1 MDQQEIINTIALT
14 RINYFT
20 LAGLLELYRL
30 LGSATEV
37 ITHRHNI
44 RDILP
49 DAGDRLIDSLA
60 RLDEPLKR
68 AETELAYDLEHHI
81 QPLTLNDP
89 RYPQRLKEC
98 PDAPLILF
106 YLGNTDL
113 NPKRVVNIVGTRHCT
128 AYGQDLIRRFVT
140 DLRALCPE
148 VLIISGLAYGVDIN
162 AHRQA
167 LTNGLPTVGVLAHG
181 LDDLYPPRHRQT
193 AIEMVSHGG
202 LVTEFLTQTNADK
215 VNFVRRNRIVAGMSD
230 ACVLVESATRGGG
243 LITTGISQ
251 SYGRDVF
258 AFPGAVG
265 TPYSAGCNNL
275 IRDNGAALI
284 TSAEDFVKAMGWQ
297 TDAAIQKAHRKGI
310 ERQLFPSLSPEEQ
323 AVVDVLQRNND
334 LQINMLSVQSGLTI
348 SRLTAL
354 LFQLEMKGVIK
365 PLAGGMYHLLM

>member
-1 MDQQEIINTIALT
+1 MA
-14 RINYFT
+14 
-20 LAGLLELYRL
+20 
-30 LGSATEV
+30 
-37 ITHRHNI
+37 
-44 RDILP
+44 
-49 DAGDRLIDSLA
+49 
-60 RLDEPLKR
+60 
-68 AETELAYDLEHHI
+68 
-81 QPLTLNDP
+81 
-89 RYPQRLKEC
+89 
-98 PDAPLILF
+98 
-106 YLGNTDL
+106 
-113 NPKRVVNIVGTRHCT
+113 
-128 AYGQDLIRRFVT
+128 
-140 DLRALCPE
+140 
-148 VLIISGLAYGVDIN
+148 
-162 AHRQA
+162 
-167 LTNGLPTVGVLAHG
+167 NGLPTVGVLAHG

-265 TPYSAGCNNL
+265 APYSAGCNNL